1 MASRTV
7 NSLAALC
14 ESTEAMLQSI
24 ADLTDNGARGASL
37 LESWTIRYGAED
49 REGHLPQLGAWR

>member
-1 MASRTV
+1 MAFEAAD
-7 NSLAALC
+7 SLAALSQ
-14 ESTEAMLQSI
+14 STEAMLQSI

-37 LESWTIRYGAED
+37 LESWTMRYGAED